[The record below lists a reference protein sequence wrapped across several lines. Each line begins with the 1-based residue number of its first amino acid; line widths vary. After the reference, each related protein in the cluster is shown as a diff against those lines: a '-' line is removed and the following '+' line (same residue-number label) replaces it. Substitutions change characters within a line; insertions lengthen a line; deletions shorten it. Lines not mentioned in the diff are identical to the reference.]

1 MGAFSGRL
9 KGKAIEFLGA
19 FIRNII
25 LAEIVVWAVGSDR
38 YLTGLVAALGYSIG
52 WTAVE
57 LISVSYTHL
66 RAHET

>member
-9 KGKAIEFLGA
+9 KGKVIELLGA

-25 LAEIVVWAVGSDR
+25 LAEIVVWAVGSDK

-52 WTAVE
+52 WTVVE
-57 LISVSYTHL
+57 LICS
-66 RAHET
+66 RRDWQKEDRK

>member
-38 YLTGLVAALGYSIG
+38 NLTGLVAALGYSIG

-57 LISVSYTHL
+57 LICS
-66 RAHET
+66 RRDWQKEDRK